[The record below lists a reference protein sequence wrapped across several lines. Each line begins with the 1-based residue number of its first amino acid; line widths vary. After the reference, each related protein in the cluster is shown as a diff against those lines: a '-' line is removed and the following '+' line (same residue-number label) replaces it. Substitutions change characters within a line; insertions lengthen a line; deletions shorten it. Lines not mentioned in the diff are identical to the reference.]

1 MGAEYARLHTD
12 LQQLLG
18 LSAPPVAIT
27 FSDVEPDGI
36 GRFDAAMPP
45 ATEDGR
51 TGRVAAGCVFWVRA
65 TERAFVTVPDDH
77 ANCSVG
83 SFTHGLK
90 SMEDIAANSDVAAL
104 VAAEWVSPDDFSK
117 VPSVKNRSNFIV
129 YGPLRDMTSDPNV
142 VFIRLNGKQLMMVHD
157 AWPGARMEGKPQ
169 CHIIPIAKEDGEV
182 AVSVGCMLSRVR
194 TGMSNNDVSCAIPW
208 AVLPD
213 LIDRLRL
220 AIAADERV
228 AEYAAA
234 DSRRFQ
240 QRERPA
246 APAP

>member
-1 MGAEYARLHTD
+1 MENDVMAAEYAKLHTD
-12 LQQLLG
+12 LQQILG
-18 LSAPPVAIT
+18 LAAPPIAIT
-27 FSDVEPDGI
+27 FANAEPDDI
-36 GRFDAAMPP
+36 GRFDAKMPP

-51 TGRVAAGCVFWVRA
+51 TGRVPAGCVFWMRA
-65 TERAFVTVPDDH
+65 TERAFVTVPADH

-83 SFTHGLK
+83 SYTHGLK
-90 SMEDIAANSDVAAL
+90 SMEEIATNADVVAL
-104 VAAEWVSPDDFSK
+104 VAAEWVSPADFPK
-117 VPSVKNRSNFIV
+117 VASVKSKSDFIV

-142 VFIRLNGKQLMMVHD
+142 VFIRLNGKQLMMLHD

-194 TGMSNNDVSCAIPW
+194 TGMSNNDISCAIPW

-213 LIDRLRL
+213 LIGKLRG
-220 AIAADERV
+220 AVAADECV
-228 AEYAAA
+228 AQYAAA

-240 QRERPA
+240 
-246 APAP
+246 

>member
-1 MGAEYARLHTD
+1 MENDVMAAEYAKLHTD
-12 LQQLLG
+12 LQQILG
-18 LSAPPVAIT
+18 LAAPPIAIT
-27 FSDVEPDGI
+27 FANAEPDNI
-36 GRFDAAMPP
+36 GRFDAKMPP

-51 TGRVAAGCVFWVRA
+51 TGRVPAGCVFWMRA
-65 TERAFVTVPDDH
+65 TERAFVTVPADH

-83 SFTHGLK
+83 SYTHGLK
-90 SMEDIAANSDVAAL
+90 SMEEIATNADVAAL
-104 VAAEWVSPDDFSK
+104 VAAEWVSPADFPK
-117 VPSVKNRSNFIV
+117 LASVKSKSNYIV

-142 VFIRLNGKQLMMVHD
+142 VFIRLNGKQLMILHD

-194 TGMSNNDVSCAIPW
+194 TGMSNNDISCAIPW

-213 LIDRLRL
+213 LIGKLRG
-220 AIAADERV
+220 AVAADECV
-228 AEYAAA
+228 AQYAAA

-240 QRERPA
+240 
-246 APAP
+246 